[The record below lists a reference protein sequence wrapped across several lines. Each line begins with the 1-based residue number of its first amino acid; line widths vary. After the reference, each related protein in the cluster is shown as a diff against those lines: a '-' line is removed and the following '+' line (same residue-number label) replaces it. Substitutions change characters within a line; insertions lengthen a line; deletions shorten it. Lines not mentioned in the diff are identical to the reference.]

1 MIEVYLIKGNN
12 IQKIA
17 TIDYVNT
24 NYSHCYEIVLSIGKT
39 IYLNGTMFTKV
50 EDSEYPICY
59 MVENNPKYKIGA
71 KDIKE

>member
-1 MIEVYLIKGNN
+1 
-12 IQKIA
+12 
-17 TIDYVNT
+17 
-24 NYSHCYEIVLSIGKT
+24 
-39 IYLNGTMFTKV
+39 MFTKV